1 MAASKFNIKVEQG
14 ATFSLPI
21 TWKAGEPA
29 VPVNLT
35 GCTARMQIRKKL
47 EDPVVL
53 LELTTANGRIALGG
67 ITGVITLA
75 LTATETAELT
85 WGAGVYDLEIV
96 FGTNVVRRL
105 LVGNVSVSKEI
116 TR

>member
-1 MAASKFNIKVEQG
+1 MAASKFNIKIEQG
-14 ATFSLPI
+14 ATFALPI

-29 VPVNLT
+29 VAVNLT

-53 LELTTANGRIALGG
+53 IALTTENDGITLGG
-67 ITGVITLA
+67 VTGVITLQLSA
-75 LTATETAELT
+75 VATAAIP
-85 WGAGVYDLEIV
+85 WVAGVYDLEIV
-96 FGTNVVRRL
+96 FAGGVVRRL
-105 LVGNVSVSKEI
+105 LSGNVTVSKEI